1 MTIMSIN
8 LNTTPNSTEIY
19 LEGEKYS
26 SPNECYELDSYTQT
40 TNLQGNNE
48 TAIDEGD
55 VPGNNSTDSLPT
67 PNLYQIIFGASDKNL
82 FPSQLNEC
90 NKYKIWES
98 IDQLEKDQ
106 KITRWYKDFL
116 QFFGEYIGGQYH
128 YYPRD
133 RQEDQVVEHLTSFN
147 DNGYTIYNC
156 FLTPN
161 GETFFAFITSVQND
175 GPIIN
180 IHMNMTKWLFG
191 TQYQPISK
199 VGSLDLQLGN
209 GTGQYSARLIKSK
222 DLKLIRLKD
231 LKDLAKG
238 EEPIID
244 ATIYDP
250 ETTKSLS
257 IIFYELVPRL
267 MKLTS
272 LTRSN
277 ELLQRLYNYYINE
290 QLFRTTASSMASVLS
305 FFNMSGNIDNLK
317 FDRN

>member
-1 MTIMSIN
+1 MTIMSLN
-8 LNTTPNSTEIY
+8 MNTTPTSTEIY

-26 SPNECYELDSYTQT
+26 SPNECYEFDNHTPT
-40 TNLQGNNE
+40 TSLQENNE
-48 TAIDEGD
+48 TEIDQGD
-55 VPGNNSTDSLPT
+55 VPGNNSTDSLLT
-67 PNLYQIIFGASDKNL
+67 PNLYQIIFGANDKNL
-82 FPSQLNEC
+82 FSSQLNEC

-98 IDQLEKDQ
+98 IDQIEKGR

-116 QFFGEYIGGQYH
+116 QFFGEYISGQYH

-133 RQEDQVVEHLTSFN
+133 RQRDHVVEHVNSFN
-147 DNGYTIYNC
+147 DNGYTIHNG
-156 FLTPN
+156 FFAPN
-161 GETFFAFITSVQND
+161 SDTFFAFITSVQND

-180 IHMNMTKWLFG
+180 IHMNLTKLLFA

-199 VGSLDLQLGN
+199 VASLDLQLGN
-209 GTGQYSARLIKSK
+209 GAGQYSARLIKGK
-222 DLKLIRLKD
+222 DLGLTRLKD
-231 LKDLAKG
+231 IKDLAKG
-238 EEPIID
+238 DEPIID

-250 ETTKSLS
+250 ETTKTLS

-267 MKLTS
+267 MKITS

-290 QLFRTTASSMASVLS
+290 QLFRTTASSISSVLS

-317 FDRN
+317 FR